1 MKGENQSKEGTKKGE
16 RKRTETMGQIAQ
28 KESQK

>member
-1 MKGENQSKEGTKKGE
+1 MKGENQSKGTKKGE